1 VASYIKWFKELDM
14 NDIEI
19 VGGKNASLGEM
30 YRHLTVKG
38 VRIPNG
44 FAITVKAYNDILEYN
59 DAWEKLHEQLDDL
72 DPYNMTQL
80 QERSAVCRK
89 IIQECKIPEKI
100 QAEILEGY
108 HALREEYGADLSL
121 AVRSSATAEDSPEAS
136 FAGQNE
142 TYLNISSDEA
152 LLNAYKRCIASNF
165 TDRSLHYKFDHGF
178 DYFKVHLS
186 VVVMKMVRSDIGVS
200 GVMFSIDTETGFEDV
215 IFINAT
221 YGLGENVVQGTVDP
235 DSFYVHKPTFKK
247 GYRAVLK
254 RRLGDKA
261 LKMVFADKEVAK
273 AYTMNIE
280 TTSEER
286 KRFSISDEDIMI
298 LAEYAI
304 EVEHHYSQEA
314 GYYKPMD
321 MEWAK
326 DGLDGQIYMVQARPE
341 TVESQKRGTVLEI
354 YRIKERGKVLV
365 TGRAVG
371 TKIGAGKVRYIS
383 DAKALKEFKAGEV
396 LLAETTTPDWEPIMK
411 IASAIIT
418 NRGGRTCHAAIVSRE
433 LGIPAVVGTKNAT
446 EILQDGQE
454 VTVSCAEGENGQ
466 VYEGKVDFEIVR
478 TDLSKLPKS
487 RTDIMMNLGN
497 PDIAFSLASLPV
509 DGIGLSRMEFIINE
523 YIKAHPMALKHPEKV
538 DEATRKELQ
547 ILSEAFGSMEEFFIK
562 SLSEGVATIAAS
574 VYPKPCVVRM
584 SDFKSN
590 EYAALLGGKFFEPHE
605 ENPMIGFRGASRYI
619 HPAYE
624 EGFALECAAMKRVR
638 EEMGFENVIL
648 MIPFCRRVEEGKRVV
663 EIMEKYGLKKGKRGL
678 KIYVMC
684 EIPNNVISIDSFSEI
699 FDGFSI
705 GSNDLTQLTLGVDR
719 DSEIVAFD
727 YEERDP
733 GVLKMIKMAVEGA
746 KRNNRHSGICGQAPS
761 DYLDVAEYLIKL
773 GIDSISLNPDS
784 VLSTL
789 PKIVEFEKKFDR
801 E

>member
-1 VASYIKWFKELDM
+1 MASYIKWFKELDM

-446 EILQDGQE
+446 EILQ
-454 VTVSCAEGENGQ
+454 
-466 VYEGKVDFEIVR
+466 
-478 TDLSKLPKS
+478 
-487 RTDIMMNLGN
+487 
-497 PDIAFSLASLPV
+497 
-509 DGIGLSRMEFIINE
+509 
-523 YIKAHPMALKHPEKV
+523 
-538 DEATRKELQ
+538 
-547 ILSEAFGSMEEFFIK
+547 
-562 SLSEGVATIAAS
+562 
-574 VYPKPCVVRM
+574 
-584 SDFKSN
+584 
-590 EYAALLGGKFFEPHE
+590 
-605 ENPMIGFRGASRYI
+605 
-619 HPAYE
+619 
-624 EGFALECAAMKRVR
+624 
-638 EEMGFENVIL
+638 
-648 MIPFCRRVEEGKRVV
+648 
-663 EIMEKYGLKKGKRGL
+663 
-678 KIYVMC
+678 
-684 EIPNNVISIDSFSEI
+684 
-699 FDGFSI
+699 
-705 GSNDLTQLTLGVDR
+705 
-719 DSEIVAFD
+719 
-727 YEERDP
+727 
-733 GVLKMIKMAVEGA
+733 
-746 KRNNRHSGICGQAPS
+746 
-761 DYLDVAEYLIKL
+761 
-773 GIDSISLNPDS
+773 
-784 VLSTL
+784 
-789 PKIVEFEKKFDR
+789 
-801 E
+801 